1 MKTTVNT
8 VIKRVVSR
16 ACYWASISIII
27 SGCAGTT
34 QLTSQLKTAKHERDV
49 LRDAY
54 EAQQLR
60 LRELELRLLKL
71 EDHKTI
77 DAREVTDD
85 SKRYGADGS
94 YHADQSRPQT
104 LKSGESSQ
112 AYMKNRTASREQSRS
127 SEWRDR
133 RLRALPVVRVS
144 ASQAL
149 SASGDLIERESQR
162 RDLAEK
168 AERLERT
175 ERTARR
181 KRRYTRST
189 SRSSGDRH
197 AKSREEIP
205 TLRTSQDRS
214 QNESRPRRSHH
225 KSARE
230 RAHHSSHKPHQDMSH
245 PHHQT
250 HVVKKHTHDNSSTK
264 SQATANAPTVD
275 QVELYQR
282 QIASS
287 ASSSERAPILL
298 QLATELR
305 RRGQRG
311 QAMRLM
317 RRLISESPT
326 HQVVPD
332 ALYLMGRLQIERGEE
347 AKGRATLLR
356 LSRLY
361 PNAQAAQSA
370 RKFLRGVAQ

>member
-1 MKTTVNT
+1 MKITVNT
-8 VIKRVVSR
+8 VIKRITSR
-16 ACYWASISIII
+16 ACYWAGISIII

-34 QLTSQLKTAKHERDV
+34 QLTSQLKTAQHERDV

-71 EDHKTI
+71 EDHKAI
-77 DAREVTDD
+77 DAREVADD
-85 SKRYGADGS
+85 SRHDRADRS
-94 YHADQSRPQT
+94 YHADQSRSQT
-104 LKSGESSQ
+104 LKSGESGQ
-112 AYMKNRTASREQSRS
+112 AYTKNHTGSPDHARS
-127 SEWRDR
+127 NEWRDR

-162 RDLAEK
+162 RDR
-168 AERLERT
+168 AERAERAERT
-175 ERTARR
+175 SRR
-181 KRRYTRST
+181 KRRHARST
-189 SRSSGDRH
+189 SRSSEERH
-197 AKSREEIP
+197 AKSREKIP
-205 TLRTSQDRS
+205 TLRTPQDRS
-214 QNESRPRRSHH
+214 QSESRSRKSPHE
-225 KSARE
+225 SARE
-230 RAHHSSHKPHQDMSH
+230 RAHHSSHEPHQDVSH

-250 HVVKKHTHDNSSTK
+250 HVVKKHTHDDSSIK
-264 SQATANAPTVD
+264 SQATPNASTID
-275 QVELYQR
+275 QVVLYQR

-287 ASSSERAPILL
+287 ASPSERAPILL

-311 QAMRLM
+311 PAMRLM
-317 RRLISESPT
+317 RRLISECPT
-326 HQVVPD
+326 HKVVPD

-370 RKFLRGVAQ
+370 RKFLRGGAQ